1 MTVFDELNRFLAVQ
15 RVIVSPNDKMIR
27 HESYLFAMGRRT
39 ISDVLWLSDIRKVRG
54 DYDPAF
60 SLMTGPQIHGCFP
73 HCLWLTE
80 HYHFPKF
87 KENIQ
92 NGNGS
97 VWQFY
102 FENRTCSL
110 CVLLKFVCF
119 RIRLRNTPQ
128 PSWKHP
134 KSFPFRYYQSM
145 LWFQPLTFIHNRSK
159 LKI

>member
-1 MTVFDELNRFLAVQ
+1 M
-15 RVIVSPNDKMIR
+15 
-27 HESYLFAMGRRT
+27 
-39 ISDVLWLSDIRKVRG
+39 SDIRKVRG

-60 SLMTGPQIHGCFP
+60 SLMTGPKTQGHFP
-73 HCLWLTE
+73 HRKLT
-80 HYHFPKF
+80 HSITTKHTHFPKF

-92 NGNGS
+92 TGNGS
-97 VWQFY
+97 LLQF
-102 FENRTCSL
+102 EKLISKKRTCSL

-145 LWFQPLTFIHNRSK
+145 LWFQPLTFIHNCSK
-159 LKI
+159 LMISQEFLILKDFYGLSKTKNQKQDQLSVKGYH